1 MKAIFEVM
9 NTTSAVVKVKPEKNQ
24 ACTGFE
30 PMTFANRC
38 SALPPEPTSQ
48 LRAVIQ
54 NPVR

>member
-24 ACTGFE
+24 ACTGFK

-38 SALPPEPTSQ
+38 TTLLPELTSQ